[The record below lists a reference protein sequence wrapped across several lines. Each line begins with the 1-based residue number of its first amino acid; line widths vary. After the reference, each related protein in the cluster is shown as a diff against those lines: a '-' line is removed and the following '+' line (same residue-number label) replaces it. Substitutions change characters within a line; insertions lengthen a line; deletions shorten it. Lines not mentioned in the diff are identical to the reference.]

1 MSAVPVLNERIAE
14 INADAGMATAVA
26 HANQHEED
34 WSATA
39 QILFKLYASFHPEGF
54 MTEDV
59 RLWACKL
66 GFPEPPDNRAWG
78 VIAKNLAK
86 NGYIK
91 SQGFDK
97 QKSANCHGAPKT
109 VWRKG

>member
-26 HANQHEED
+26 RANQHEED

-39 QILFKLYASFHPEGF
+39 QVLFKLYASFHPEGF

-59 RLWACKL
+59 RVWAKKL

-78 VIAKNLAK
+78 AIAKQLSK
-86 NGYIK
+86 EGHIK

-109 VWRKG
+109 LWRKA